1 MWIPTVCKS
10 WRGNSNWLDQMSNYF
25 FEWFF
30 WKKFLIK
37 KFVEIYIFKKI
48 LLSLSK
54 NLIFRKFLEDTARNQ
69 SLLKWFI
76 SSQFFSIFFF
86 LFAESL
92 IARFSIQGEL
102 GVSANWTQYPSR
114 QATKEIEFEYRV
126 TCESNYYGAG
136 CETLCRERDDN
147 FGHYA
152 CSASGQRMCFSGWQG
167 DYCTKRKCS
176 RNSMNEILFI

>member
-1 MWIPTVCKS
+1 MLSMSPNLFFIRKQLRNFICKTNIKHLFYFRFILPT
-10 WRGNSNWLDQMSNYF
+10 M
-25 FEWFF
+25 
-30 WKKFLIK
+30 
-37 KFVEIYIFKKI
+37 IYHSI
-48 LLSLSK
+48 
-54 NLIFRKFLEDTARNQ
+54 
-69 SLLKWFI
+69 I
-76 SSQFFSIFFF
+76 SHFFS
-86 LFAESL
+86 LFTESL

-102 GVSANWTQYPSR
+102 SVGANWTQYSSR

-167 DYCTKRKCS
+167 DYCSTRKY
-176 RNSMNEILFI
+176 NFD